1 MKLYKYDSF
10 TKEFVSEIQPDIDPL
25 ETKKQGK
32 TIYLIPSNTTDIKP
46 EDREGYCPIYSI
58 NKWEYVK
65 DNRNKLV
72 INLTTKVIEPINYLG
87 EVKDGWMLYD
97 EYIKSELY
105 IKDQFELEKNK
116 KINENATK
124 RNVEFISTPLGRL
137 KTTTPIGD
145 LKTAIVLYDKLV
157 EVNNGL
163 PEGYVRLYDKDG
175 NIILS
180 PYISKEEYNNI
191 VATIAIE
198 YNKIDMYSTYISNK
212 INNCTSID
220 ELKNIIIDYDNIPND
235 IGV

>member
-1 MKLYKYDSF
+1 MKLYKYNSN

-32 TIYLIPSNTTDIKP
+32 TIYLIPSCTTDIKP
-46 EDREGYCPIYSI
+46 EDKEGYVPIFTI
-58 NKWEYVK
+58 NKWEYIK
-65 DNRNKLV
+65 DNRNKLA
-72 INLTTKVIEPINYLG
+72 INITTKVIEPINYIG

-97 EYIKSELY
+97 EYVGSELY

-116 KINENATK
+116 KINENNTK
-124 RNVEFISTPLGRL
+124 RNVEYITTPLGRL
-137 KTTTPIGD
+137 KTSTPIGD

-175 NIILS
+175 NITLS
-180 PYISKEEYNNI
+180 PAISKEEYNNI
-191 VATIAIE
+191 VASIAIE
-198 YNKIDMYSTYISNK
+198 YNKIDMYSTYVSNK

-220 ELKNIIIDYDNIPND
+220 ELRNIIIDYDNIPNNL
-235 IGV
+235 GV

>member
-1 MKLYKYDSF
+1 MKLYKYDSI

-46 EDREGYCPIYSI
+46 EDREGYTPIYSI

-65 DNRNKLV
+65 DNRNKLA

-97 EYIKSELY
+97 DYIKSELY

-124 RNVEFISTPLGRL
+124 RNVEFISTPLGKL

>member
-1 MKLYKYDSF
+1 MKLYKYDSI

-46 EDREGYCPIYSI
+46 EDKEGYVPIYSI

-65 DNRNKLV
+65 DNRNKLA
-72 INLTTKVIEPINYLG
+72 INLATKVIEPINYLG

-97 EYIKSELY
+97 EYVKSEIY

-220 ELKNIIIDYDNIPND
+220 ELNNIIIDYDNIPNN

>member
-1 MKLYKYDSF
+1 MKLYKYDSI

-46 EDREGYCPIYSI
+46 EDKEGYVPIYSI

-65 DNRNKLV
+65 DNRNKLA
-72 INLTTKVIEPINYLG
+72 INLATKVIEPINYLG

-97 EYIKSELY
+97 EYVKSEIY

-220 ELKNIIIDYDNIPND
+220 ELKNIIIDYDNIPNN

>member
-1 MKLYKYDSF
+1 MKLYKYDSI

-25 ETKKQGK
+25 ETNKQGK
-32 TIYLIPSNTTDIKP
+32 TIYLIPSCTTDIKP
-46 EDREGYCPIYSI
+46 ENREGYAPIYSI
-58 NKWEYVK
+58 NKWEYVE
-65 DNRNKLV
+65 DNRNKLA
-72 INLTTKVIEPINYLG
+72 INLTTKVIKPINYLG

-97 EYIKSELY
+97 EYIKSEIY

-116 KINENATK
+116 KINENAIK

-157 EVNNGL
+157 EVNDGL

-220 ELKNIIIDYDNIPND
+220 ELRNIIIDYDNIPND